1 MTSFA
6 ILEKLIYWLTKFN
19 ESDEAKW
26 MAELIQLLN
35 LTNIYVSYNYN
46 FSEIF
51 YEPCFSC
58 PYDIETD
65 EHIRLEIDKIIFN
78 PLFVIMNM
86 RTRLG
91 IHRPFMLLRPIPH
104 FYKSE
109 KFVAMHGHKFKLH
122 VYYTLNYSNCMYTI
136 HCTTQRILQN
146 SYGKQLEIFRQ
157 CCSVFFILAIKKFGI
172 EASNLK

>member
-51 YEPCFSC
+51 
-58 PYDIETD
+58 
-65 EHIRLEIDKIIFN
+65 L
-78 PLFVIMNM
+78 
-86 RTRLG
+86 
-91 IHRPFMLLRPIPH
+91 
-104 FYKSE
+104 
-109 KFVAMHGHKFKLH
+109 
-122 VYYTLNYSNCMYTI
+122 
-136 HCTTQRILQN
+136 
-146 SYGKQLEIFRQ
+146 
-157 CCSVFFILAIKKFGI
+157 
-172 EASNLK
+172 